1 MEETSKEMEGKTREE
16 GVILIKK
23 YPNRRLYN
31 TQSSQYV
38 NLEDVAKMI
47 RREKDVKVVDSATGN
62 DITKDVMLQIIAE
75 SPYGKELIPIDFLRS
90 LITLGGETVRGM
102 MKKFMEEQSE
112 LASRMQKIMWTGFE
126 SNPLTNV
133 WVKLAN
139 DHYRRHPE
147 GTGKDKGGESA
158 KDREILHLR
167 EQLAALQQTLKKLT
181 ARRRRPK
188 KPKKS
193 AKTEE
198 S

>member
-1 MEETSKEMEGKTREE
+1 MEEKSESNEGT
-16 GVILIKK
+16 ILIKK

-31 TQSSQYV
+31 TGSSQYV

-47 RREKDVKVVDSATGN
+47 RREKNIKVVDSATGN

-75 SPYGKELIPIDFLRS
+75 SPIGKELIPIDFLRG

-126 SNPLTNV
+126 SNPLTNL
-133 WVKLAN
+133 WVKLAS
-139 DHYRRHPE
+139 DYYRQHPE
-147 GTGKDKGGESA
+147 EAARDSDAESA
-158 KDREILHLR
+158 KDREISHLR
-167 EQLAALQQTLKKLT
+167 EQLAALQQTLKKFST
-181 ARRRRPK
+181 RKGRPK

>member
-1 MEETSKEMEGKTREE
+1 MEEISKEMEGKTKEE

-31 TQSSQYV
+31 TASSQYV

-47 RREKDVKVVDSATGN
+47 RREKDIKVVDSASGN

-75 SPYGKELIPIDFLRS
+75 SPYGKELIPIDFLRG

-102 MKKFMEEQSE
+102 MKKFVEEQSE
-112 LASRMQKIMWTGFE
+112 LATRMQKIMWSGFE
-126 SNPLTNV
+126 SNPLTSM
-133 WVKLAN
+133 WVKMAA
-139 DHYRRHPE
+139 DHYRKNPDAS
-147 GTGKDKGGESA
+147 GKDKGAEGE

-181 ARRRRPK
+181 ARRGRAK